1 MQTPQYLITLNNGT
15 EIETYKNIDGNKV
28 ATVLKNIIVEHSD
41 VTYRY
46 AVIDIF
52 DTEYDRHLLSV
63 VFGHLSAI
71 YQRDEN
77 GGIKG
82 IRMFLENKLQD
93 SNEFASCKWVSA

>member
-52 DTEYDRHLLSV
+52 DSEYDRHLLSV
-63 VFGHLSAI
+63 VFRHLSAI
-71 YQRDEN
+71 YQRDVN

>member
-46 AVIDIF
+46 AVI
-52 DTEYDRHLLSV
+52 EYFRFRV
-63 VFGHLSAI
+63 
-71 YQRDEN
+71 
-77 GGIKG
+77 
-82 IRMFLENKLQD
+82 
-93 SNEFASCKWVSA
+93 